1 MQDFSN
7 TKAFKVFNDKNTGSN
22 PKYTGVAV
30 PVFSLKSNNSFGIGE
45 FNDLKLLADWCKNV
59 GMKIIQILPINDTR
73 TNDSWDNSYPY
84 KAISTKA
91 LHPIYLNLDKL
102 GTLND
107 INDIEYFQNQKE
119 ILNSKDYVDYPEVM
133 KVKDAYFKKIFA
145 QTWNEVKDSEDY
157 KTFFKQNEKWLVP
170 YAEFCLQTTDNRP
183 SSAVSSQRSAV
194 SGQCQCSE
202 SVSAVSVS
210 SQCSEFKVLSSEFRV
225 SVLSQSSESVS
236 AVSGQCQCSESV
248 SAVSVSVLSQCSEFY
263 YFLQYHLDKQ
273 LTEAVDYL
281 HKKGI
286 ALKGDIPIGIGRHSV
301 EAWSN
306 PELFNLDCQAG
317 APPDAFA
324 TEGQNW
330 GFPTYNWEAM
340 AKDDYRW
347 WRERLTQMSRYFDAY
362 RIDHILGFFRIWEI
376 PYESTQGLLGYF
388 SPAIG
393 DQLSAIS
400 HQLSTNEERLTK
412 PYIRGHFLDELFG
425 EYTYEVREK
434 YLNETSFSWFELK
447 EKFNTQRKITDY
459 FSSQQSTD
467 NGQQKKE
474 EKIKNGLLSLCNE
487 VLFVQ
492 DKKDKNIIYPRIAL
506 QFTHSYNELEDYQ
519 KDEINKLYDDFFYH
533 RNEELWKNEA
543 LKKLP
548 KIIEA
553 SDMLVCG
560 EDLGMVPACVKDVM
574 QQLNILSLEVQRM
587 SKNPWETFV
596 NPANNPYLSVDT
608 TSTHDLSTI
617 RGWWEENGEL
627 TNRFYREMLGHHE
640 GAPYFAE
647 PWVCKEIIEQHLKSS
662 SMLVIL
668 PIQDYIAM
676 DGDFRWDATQR
687 EQINVPA
694 NPNHHWC
701 YKMHQSL
708 ESLNERQD
716 LNDLIYTLI
725 KKFR

>member
-1 MQDFSN
+1 M
-7 TKAFKVFNDKNTGSN
+7 
-22 PKYTGVAV
+22 
-30 PVFSLKSNNSFGIGE
+30 
-45 FNDLKLLADWCKNV
+45 
-59 GMKIIQILPINDTR
+59 
-73 TNDSWDNSYPY
+73 
-84 KAISTKA
+84 
-91 LHPIYLNLDKL
+91 
-102 GTLND
+102 
-107 INDIEYFQNQKE
+107 
-119 ILNSKDYVDYPEVM
+119 
-133 KVKDAYFKKIFA
+133 
-145 QTWNEVKDSEDY
+145 
-157 KTFFKQNEKWLVP
+157 
-170 YAEFCLQTTDNRP
+170 
-183 SSAVSSQRSAV
+183 
-194 SGQCQCSE
+194 
-202 SVSAVSVS
+202 
-210 SQCSEFKVLSSEFRV
+210 
-225 SVLSQSSESVS
+225 
-236 AVSGQCQCSESV
+236 
-248 SAVSVSVLSQCSEFY
+248 
-263 YFLQYHLDKQ
+263 
-273 LTEAVDYL
+273 
-281 HKKGI
+281 
-286 ALKGDIPIGIGRHSV
+286 KGDIPIGIGRHSV

-340 AKDDYRW
+340 AKDNYQW

-376 PYESTQGLLGYF
+376 PYEATQGLLGYF

-412 PYIRGHFLDELFG
+412 PYIRGHFLHEFFG
-425 EYTYEVREK
+425 EYTEEVREK
-434 YLNETSFSWFELK
+434 YLNETSFSYFELK
-447 EKFNTQRKITDY
+447 EEFNTQRKIIDFFGNRQPTP
-459 FSSQQSTD
+459 D
-467 NGQQKKE
+467 NRHKYD
-474 EKIKNGLLSLCNE
+474 KIKNGLLSLCNE
-487 VLFVQ
+487 VLFVR

-506 QFTHSYNELEDYQ
+506 QFTHSYNELEDHQ
-519 KDEINKLYDDFFYH
+519 KDKINKLYDDFFYH
-533 RNEELWKNEA
+533 RNEGLWKEEA

-587 SKNPWETFV
+587 PKNPWETFV

-608 TSTHDLSTI
+608 TSTHDMSTI
-617 RGWWEENGEL
+617 RGWWEEDGGL
-627 TNRFYREMLGHHE
+627 ANRFYREMLGHHE

-676 DGDFRWDATQR
+676 DGEFRWDATQR

-694 NPNHHWC
+694 NPHHHWC
-701 YKMHQSL
+701 YKMHQGL

>member
-7 TKAFKVFNDKNTGSN
+7 TKAFKVFNDKNTGSS
-22 PKYTGVAV
+22 PKYAGVAV
-30 PVFSLKSNNSFGIGE
+30 PVFSLKSNDSFGIGE
-45 FNDLKLLADWCKNV
+45 FNDLKLLADWCEKT

-73 TNDSWDNSYPY
+73 TDDSWDNSYPY

-107 INDIEYFQNQKE
+107 INDIQYFQSQKE

-133 KVKDAYFKKIFA
+133 KVKDTYFKKIFA
-145 QTWNEVKDSEDY
+145 QTWNEVKDREDY
-157 KTFFKQNEKWLVP
+157 KTFFKENEEWLVP
-170 YAEFCLQTTDNRP
+170 YAEFCLKSTDNRQQTTDIVQ
-183 SSAVSSQRSAV
+183 S
-194 SGQCQCSE
+194 
-202 SVSAVSVS
+202 
-210 SQCSEFKVLSSEFRV
+210 SEFKVLS
-225 SVLSQSSESVS
+225 
-236 AVSGQCQCSESV
+236 
-248 SAVSVSVLSQCSEFY
+248 SEFY

-301 EAWSN
+301 EAWTN

-340 AKDDYRW
+340 AKDNYQW

-376 PYESTQGLLGYF
+376 PYEATQGLLGYF
-388 SPAIG
+388 SPALG
-393 DQLSAIS
+393 YQLSAVS
-400 HQLSTNEERLTK
+400 YQLSANEERLTK
-412 PYIRGHFLDELFG
+412 PYIRGHFLHEFFG
-425 EYTYEVREK
+425 EYTEEVREK
-434 YLNETSFSWFELK
+434 YLNETSFSYFELK
-447 EKFNTQRKITDY
+447 EEFNTQRKIIDFFVNIQHTTYNIHKYD
-459 FSSQQSTD
+459 
-467 NGQQKKE
+467 
-474 EKIKNGLLSLCNE
+474 KIKNGLLSLCNE
-487 VLFVQ
+487 VLFV
-492 DKKDKNIIYPRIAL
+492 KDKNNTLHPRIAL

-519 KDEINKLYDDFFYH
+519 KDNINKLYDEYFYH
-533 RNEELWKNEA
+533 RNEGLWKNEA

-560 EDLGMVPACVKDVM
+560 EDLGMIPACVKDVM

-587 SKNPWETFV
+587 PKNPGEIFV

-608 TSTHDLSTI
+608 TSTHDMSTI

-627 TNRFYREMLGHHE
+627 TNRFYREILGHHG

-647 PWVCKEIIEQHLKSS
+647 PWVCKEIIEQHLNSS

-687 EQINVPA
+687 EQINIPS
-694 NPNHHWC
+694 NSHHHWC

-708 ESLNERQD
+708 ESLNEKQD
-716 LNDLIYTLI
+716 FNDLILNLI
-725 KKFR
+725 KNSRNF

>member
-1 MQDFSN
+1 MDYELCIMNSQKFSN
-7 TKAFKVFNDKNTGSN
+7 TKVFKVFNDKNTGSS
-22 PKYTGVAV
+22 PKYAGVAV
-30 PVFSLKSNNSFGIGE
+30 PVFSLKSNDSFGIGE
-45 FNDLKLLADWCKNV
+45 FNDLKLLADWCEKT

-73 TNDSWDNSYPY
+73 TDDSWDNSYPY

-91 LHPIYLNLDKL
+91 LHPIYLNLNKL

-107 INDIEYFQNQKE
+107 INDIQYFQSQKV

-157 KTFFKQNEKWLVP
+157 KTFFKENEEWLVP
-170 YAEFCLQTTDNRP
+170 YAEFCLHERCLSLSKALPVTST
-183 SSAVSSQRSAV
+183 SSVTEQP
-194 SGQCQCSE
+194 
-202 SVSAVSVS
+202 
-210 SQCSEFKVLSSEFRV
+210 
-225 SVLSQSSESVS
+225 
-236 AVSGQCQCSESV
+236 
-248 SAVSVSVLSQCSEFY
+248 EFY

-273 LTEAVDYL
+273 LTEVVDYL

-301 EAWSN
+301 EAWTN
-306 PELFNLDCQAG
+306 PELFNLNCQAG

-340 AKDDYRW
+340 AKDDYKW

-376 PYESTQGLLGYF
+376 PYEATQGLLGYF

-393 DQLSAIS
+393 DQLSAVS
-400 HQLSTNEERLTK
+400 YQLSANEERLTK
-412 PYIRGHFLDELFG
+412 PYIRGHFLHEFFG
-425 EYTYEVREK
+425 EYTEEVREK
-434 YLNETSFSWFELK
+434 YLNETSFSYFELK
-447 EKFNTQRKITDY
+447 EEFNTQRKITDY
-459 FSSQQSTD
+459 FDSSQRSAISD
-467 NGQQKKE
+467 QQNEKND
-474 EKIKNGLLSLCNE
+474 KIKNGLLSLCNE
-487 VLFVQ
+487 VLFVR

-519 KDEINKLYDDFFYH
+519 KDKINRLYDDFFYH
-533 RNEELWKNEA
+533 RNEELWKKEA

-587 SKNPWETFV
+587 PKNPCETFV

-608 TSTHDLSTI
+608 TSTHDMSTI

-647 PWVCKEIIEQHLKSS
+647 PWVCQEIIEQHLKSS
-662 SMLVIL
+662 SMWVII

-694 NPNHHWC
+694 NPHHHWC
-701 YKMHQSL
+701 YKMHQTL
-708 ESLNERQD
+708 ESLNERHD
-716 LNDLIYTLI
+716 LNDLIYNMI
-725 KKFR
+725 KNFR